1 MTTLRDE
8 HKRIARDRIMAAL
21 AAEIVERGVLEVSV
35 PAVAAR
41 AGVSARTVYNY
52 FESKDGL
59 LAALGPWAD
68 EYMERLG
75 GVMTAP
81 GLDELPEAVRIN
93 FRTLTEMGDVADALA
108 RLSAAVDPGSPLLSR
123 TRELRELRTEA
134 FVAMVVA
141 RRPDLDPE
149 HARAVAAAVRV
160 LASFST
166 WHRMTTEL
174 GVDAAVAGEA
184 AAWLVELAVAA
195 LEERRSPFD

>member
-8 HKRIARDRIMAAL
+8 QKRIARDRIMEAL
-21 AAEIVERGVLEVSV
+21 AAEIADKGVLEVSV

-68 EYMERLG
+68 EYMERRG
-75 GVMTAP
+75 GVMIAP
-81 GLDELPEAVRIN
+81 GLDELPEAVRVN
-93 FRTLTEMGDVADALA
+93 FRTLAEMGDVADALA

-123 TRELRELRTEA
+123 TRELRERRTEA

-149 HARAVAAAVRV
+149 HARAVAAAVRI

-195 LEERRSPFD
+195 LEESRSPFD